1 MINVIQQLEEQIA
14 LLQHEIAQ
22 LSDEIYSQQKD
33 ISNLTIEINNT
44 KKRVFELE
52 NDFDTNLSK
61 DDQKPPHY

>member
-1 MINVIQQLEEQIA
+1 

-22 LSDEIYSQQKD
+22 LSNEIYSQQKD

-44 KKRVFELE
+44 KKRVIELE
-52 NDFDTNLSK
+52 NDIDTNLSK